1 MNGSFDEILNVHARN
16 KAAGKKIIENFAGCE
31 SGWLPVILSI
41 QISGLFFHLYFFST
55 SKYTHL
61 G

>member
-41 QISGLFFHLYFFST
+41 QKIERAHV
-55 SKYTHL
+55 
-61 G
+61 